1 MYTVYKDIKCESNV
15 IWKDPTFLIFLKDRS
30 YSYHLKAV
38 LFTFEVLKP
47 ATETFKINSVWI
59 IREAFLEIR
68 SVCNVAC
75 EAWKNS
81 ELVVSWWTEQT
92 EYYAQGFEWECEMTF
107 CRNVSFSPMMYF
119 SCLSYKSK
127 KKMSIRNDNN
137 RKEEP
142 LTHLKLVQAL
152 LKEGCRKIPLK
163 IHEMPS
169 STLQRASPIEA
180 YAKNWPTRNS

>member
-1 MYTVYKDIKCESNV
+1 MGMRDDVLQECF
-15 IWKDPTFLIFLKDRS
+15 FLSHD
-30 YSYHLKAV
+30 V
-38 LFTFEVLKP
+38 LQLPFIQVK
-47 ATETFKINSVWI
+47 K
-59 IREAFLEIR
+59 
-68 SVCNVAC
+68 
-75 EAWKNS
+75 K
-81 ELVVSWWTEQT
+81 
-92 EYYAQGFEWECEMTF
+92 
-107 CRNVSFSPMMYF
+107 
-119 SCLSYKSK
+119 K